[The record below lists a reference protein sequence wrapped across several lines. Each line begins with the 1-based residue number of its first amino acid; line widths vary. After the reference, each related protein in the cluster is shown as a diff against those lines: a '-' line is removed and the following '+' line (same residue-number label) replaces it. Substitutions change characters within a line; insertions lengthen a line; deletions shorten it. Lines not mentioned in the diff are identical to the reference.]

1 MVNAK
6 KVFYGIMGLIEVI
19 FFIVFL
25 LLAMYIQLVILIS
38 IICFTLVVT
47 GIIEFKPEGGGNTTE
62 ISGTSDTLSYDEAEG
77 LPADKI
83 RCPNCNKPIPEGL
96 TFCPECG
103 ARIPPE
109 GLFGS

>member
-6 KVFYGIMGLIEVI
+6 KVFYSIMGLVEVI
-19 FFIVFL
+19 FFVIFL
-25 LLAMYIQLVILIS
+25 ILAMYIQLVILIS
-38 IICFTLVVT
+38 IICFTLVVI
-47 GIIEFKPEGGGNTTE
+47 GIIEFKPKEEGKSE
-62 ISGTSDTLSYDEAEG
+62 VSGTSETISYDEAEG
-77 LPADKI
+77 LPEDKI